1 MKQLLLALIC
11 ALFASTAFGVDTF
24 ELPWVNNAVTDLKYK
39 SADHPNGV
47 FVVEAYFLGCPYCND
62 NAPNVNAL
70 ADKYRKEPR
79 VQVLDVSRDCRASD
93 YRTWISRHK
102 PNHPVL
108 NDCSKK
114 LIGQLGTRYYPS
126 VYVIDCH
133 GDVVYDHVGVWNGE
147 VKREIDQVISGLLRE
162 TCE

>member
-1 MKQLLLALIC
+1 MKIFIAAIFCSML
-11 ALFASTAFGVDTF
+11 ASTAFGVEKF

-39 SADHPNGV
+39 SDDHPNGI
-47 FVVEAYFLGCPYCND
+47 FVVETYFLGCPYCND
-62 NAPNVNAL
+62 NAPNVNEL
-70 ADKYRKEPR
+70 AEKYSHEDR
-79 VQVLDVSRDCRASD
+79 VQVLDVSRDCRPSD
-93 YRTWISRHK
+93 YRTWIARHE

-133 GDVVYDHVGVWNGE
+133 GDVVYDHVGVWSGS
-147 VKREIDQVISGLLRE
+147 VKRNIASTIDGLLQE
-162 TCE
+162 TCQ